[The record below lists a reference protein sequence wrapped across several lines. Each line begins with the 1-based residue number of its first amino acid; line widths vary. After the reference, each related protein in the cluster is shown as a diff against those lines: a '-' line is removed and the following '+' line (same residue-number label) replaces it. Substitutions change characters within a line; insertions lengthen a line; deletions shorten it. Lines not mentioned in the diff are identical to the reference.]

1 MLCRKCAPSHPRA
14 GYSPATRKSWLHGLG
29 AADEPG
35 KVFFRK
41 DFENSEPDWI
51 PRLTLTFEDHINTY
65 PMIDEPAG
73 LAWFDQVAALEV
85 QAPNEAL
92 DWTATRQP
100 GPVGPRSG
108 RRCRPP
114 WVHPH
119 CAAVPS
125 DVFRHNLRCQVLGHP
140 SHERPTRPAG
150 TAERVAVDLGRDRAG
165 KAA

>member
-1 MLCRKCAPSHPRA
+1 MGPIQRAANGCSLPSAEGQRPKEGAIAGNRCGHGHCTCMLCPKCAPSHPRA

-41 DFENSEPDWI
+41 DFENSEPAWI
-51 PRLTLTFEDHINTY
+51 PRLTLNFEDHINTY

-92 DWTATRQP
+92 EWTATRQP

-108 RRCRPP
+108 RRCRLP
-114 WVHPH
+114 
-119 CAAVPS
+119 
-125 DVFRHNLRCQVLGHP
+125 
-140 SHERPTRPAG
+140 
-150 TAERVAVDLGRDRAG
+150 
-165 KAA
+165 